1 MKTTMRNVWPVIV
14 LLCLPVTLETL
25 PLSNVPDGTIPAN
38 SVDKTYRSNPTQGY
52 VYFEVTL
59 KNYKQLPGEQ
69 PSLTSR
75 AVAVTAP
82 EGYAVSP
89 MQRNPGWE
97 YRYTGITCD
106 SLEIKMRGRA
116 HGVTDAEWAN
126 FRLLHYK
133 GDGSIED
140 ITSRRDEKSIFGT
153 AAGGGIFAVVA
164 PLQVFDK
171 MGPVVNLSSGDSH
184 SSKDITYGREGKSVF
199 GTAADG
205 EIFAVVA
212 PLAVFDK
219 GGPGVKVSSGDYH
232 KNEAL
237 YINPSQ
243 PIALDAVDLSSRPL
257 ILAGV
262 ASTYYL
268 LDADPAEECL
278 KTAPAHGTRKATC
291 SPNLYSHPIKLPEGR
306 YSLRFWAIDKAGNK
320 GPEGVAKLR
329 VDGSPPVSVL
339 RLNAAAIK
347 PGTTV
352 YARTTDMI
360 SFAAR
365 DLPANDMASGIN
377 SSSFLINISEEECD
391 SHEWIGGLDG
401 IGSCENR
408 SYSKPFTFPYGDNVI
423 YFYSKDNVGNKENL
437 KTVWFTTGGTS
448 AARVR
453 NYKDFLAYAASE
465 QAALKNPPLNTD
477 TGQVKEVLRKM
488 GLEFRPGAHWARDK
502 EYNRIAT
509 ISPDK
514 KGIWV
519 IDRGSQSINIYN
531 PAGKITHKIP
541 FPKTTD
547 RDSGGW
553 AYSNSRLF
561 DFKLNGFDYT
571 GSGFD
576 IYNHSGQLIKHII
589 ADWAERSY
597 MISNDQKHV
606 AIVAESIY
614 RNQGYLLLYDM
625 EGNKIWSRKIVL
637 CDDAQI
643 QFSLD
648 DKFIIVKI
656 PQFTIDPHGKI
667 ESRKLYLV
675 RTRDGKL
682 ISEEQY
688 AD

>member
-1 MKTTMRNVWPVIV
+1 MRNVWPVIV
-14 LLCLPVTLETL
+14 LLCLPVTLEAL
-25 PLSNVPDGTIPAN
+25 PSSTVPDGTISEN

-52 VYFEVTL
+52 VYFEVIL

-69 PSLTSR
+69 LSLTSR
-75 AVAVTAP
+75 AVPVTAP
-82 EGYAVSP
+82 EGYAASP

-116 HGVTDAEWAN
+116 REVTDAEWET
-126 FRLLHYK
+126 FRLLRYK
-133 GDGSIED
+133 GDGAIED

-171 MGPVVNLSSGDSH
+171 VGPVVHLSTGDSL
-184 SSKDITYGREGKSVF
+184 SSKDAAPKRDEKSAS

-212 PLAVFDK
+212 PLQVFDK
-219 GGPGVKVSSGDYH
+219 SGPGVKVSSGDYH
-232 KNEAL
+232 KNVAL

-278 KTAPAHGTRKATC
+278 KTAPAHGTTKAAC

-306 YSLRFWAIDKAGNK
+306 HSLRFWAVDKAGNR

-329 VDGSPPVSVL
+329 VDGCPPVSVL
-339 RLNAAAIK
+339 KINGATIQ

-352 YARTTDMI
+352 QVKTTDII
-360 SFAAR
+360 SFAAK
-365 DLPANDMASGIN
+365 DLPCKNIASGIA
-377 SSSFLINISEEECD
+377 SSYFLININEEEC
-391 SHEWIGGLDG
+391 SSMKWIGGLDG
-401 IGSCENR
+401 IGSCESR
-408 SYSKPFTFPYGDNVI
+408 SYFKPFTLPYGYNVI

-437 KTVWFTTGGTS
+437 KTVWFTTAGTS
-448 AARVR
+448 ATRVR
-453 NYKDFLAYAASE
+453 SYKDFLAYVASE

-477 TGQVKEVLRKM
+477 TGPVKEVLRKM
-488 GLEFRPGAHWARDK
+488 GFEFRPGYPWARDK
-502 EYNRIAT
+502 ERNRIAT
-509 ISPDK
+509 IFPDK
-514 KGIWV
+514 KGILVLDW
-519 IDRGSQSINIYN
+519 GSQSFNIYN
-531 PAGKITHKIP
+531 PDGRLTQKIP
-541 FPKTTD
+541 LPKTTG

-571 GSGFD
+571 GNGFD
-576 IYNHSGQLIKHII
+576 IYDHSGQLIKAIST
-589 ADWAERSY
+589 DWAERSY
-597 MISNDQKHV
+597 MVSNDQKYV

-614 RNQGYLLLYDM
+614 RNHGYLLLYDM
-625 EGNKIWSRKIVL
+625 YGNKIWSRKIVL
-637 CDDAQI
+637 FDDAQI
-643 QFSLD
+643 QFSPD
-648 DKFIIVKI
+648 DKFIVVKI
-656 PQFTIDPHGKI
+656 PQFAIDPHEKP